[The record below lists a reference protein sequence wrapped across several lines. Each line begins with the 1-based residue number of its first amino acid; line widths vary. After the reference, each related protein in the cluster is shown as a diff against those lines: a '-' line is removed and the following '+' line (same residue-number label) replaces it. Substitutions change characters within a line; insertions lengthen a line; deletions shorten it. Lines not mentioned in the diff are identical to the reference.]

1 MVARLPLTML
11 LLPPLL
17 QLQLAPAAAQSLED
31 FTAKLYPTV
40 LPAYPCTKL
49 LNRTHP
55 IGCENAVPRVQAPML
70 LLSTA
75 AALAARA
82 DAPADGD
89 EPPML
94 VLPYD
99 VFADDDTFDAVDRIA
114 PAGILVLAPEAGPV
128 PPHFSPA
135 DQDPQ
140 RATGLYGDLSPSSR
154 EAYAWN
160 PFGTGVSHRFFRF
173 PIYFVGRTAVDG
185 VVQRCEESEAQ
196 EARYPRWA
204 AKVILTMQAQTNS
217 LECLDAQSCMP
228 LTGQSVLSVM
238 GVRADPATDPIVL
251 ATATLDST
259 SFFHGDWTQ
268 RADQL
273 SPGGGAE
280 IAGAIATVVA
290 ARALK
295 TVVAELTTPIALALF
310 SAETWGRLGSRH
322 LVNCTT
328 PTTPAGVNDCPNSLP
343 NMAVIREAIGV
354 GGISE
359 ETVAGQFYAHI
370 DSLAVGQDSAAATAL
385 RAALVG
391 VDGAGIQN
399 ATTTPERLPTSPVE
413 TFARRWGTTSLVI
426 AGHADTFTNRFY
438 HGELD
443 RSNNANASTVCSLAT
458 ALARSLHVRAGA
470 ATSALEADC
479 AFTQQLV
486 DCLLGDF
493 SCPLA
498 KEILDAADVDGTP
511 PHYVMIRRDPTTVS
525 PLEGFL
531 YGLMARETAV
541 STSEHACTRDQDCRD
556 AAIGTP
562 TGTERRLC
570 VARTCLVSD
579 SQYVD
584 AHSNA
589 LNFNG
594 NTGRWEVDESQ
605 LEPDEPLWTESDWHS
620 DLGVTLFLQDDPTL
634 ERTVLLVGVGWAVL
648 CISGVSAWMW
658 THMKQDCHSA

>member
-1 MVARLPLTML
+1 MTLAL
-11 LLPPLL
+11 LLALAL
-17 QLQLAPAAAQSLED
+17 QLQLAPAAAQTLAD
-31 FTAKLYPTV
+31 FTAEIYPTV

-55 IGCENAVPRVQAPML
+55 IGCENPVPQVQAPML
-70 LLSTA
+70 LLRTA
-75 AALAARA
+75 AALGARA
-82 DAPADGD
+82 DALADGD

-128 PPHFSPA
+128 PSHFSPA

-140 RATGLYGDLSPSSR
+140 RATGLYGDLSPSAR
-154 EAYAWN
+154 EEYAWN
-160 PFGTGVSHRFFRF
+160 PLGTGVSHRFFRF
-173 PIYFVGRTAVDG
+173 PIYFVGRTAVDA
-185 VVQRCEESEAQ
+185 VVQRCKESAAQ

-228 LTGQSVLSVM
+228 LTGQSVLSVI
-238 GVRADPATDPIVL
+238 GPRAAPETDPIIL
-251 ATATLDST
+251 AVATLDST
-259 SFFHGDWTQ
+259 SFFHGDWTS
-268 RADQL
+268 REDQL

-290 ARALK
+290 ARALQ
-295 TVVAELTTPIALALF
+295 TVVAELGTPIAFALF

-322 LVNCTT
+322 LAACTT
-328 PTTPAGVNDCPNSLP
+328 PTSPAGVNDCPDSLP

-370 DSLAVGQDSAAATAL
+370 DSEAVGQDGAAATDL
-385 RAALVG
+385 QAALVG
-391 VDGAGIQN
+391 IDGAGVLP
-399 ATTTPERLPTSPVE
+399 ATLAPQRLPTSPVE
-413 TFARRWGTTSLVI
+413 TFARQWNTTSLVI
-426 AGHADTFTNRFY
+426 AGHNDTFTNRFY
-438 HGELD
+438 HSELD
-443 RSNNANASTVCSLAT
+443 RSNNTAPATVCSLAT

-470 ATSALEADC
+470 ATSALDADC
-479 AFTQQLV
+479 EFTQQLI

-498 KEILDAADVDGTP
+498 QDILDAADVNGTP

-525 PLEGFL
+525 PLEGFM

-556 AAIGTP
+556 AAIGAP

-570 VARTCLVSD
+570 VARICLVSD

-594 NTGRWEVDESQ
+594 NTGRWEVDELELSK
-605 LEPDEPLWTESDWHS
+605 EPDEPLWTESDWHS
-620 DLGVTLFLQDDPTL
+620 DLGVTLYLQGDPAL

-648 CISGVSAWMW
+648 CIAAVYGTWML
-658 THMKQDCHSA
+658 TRTKQD